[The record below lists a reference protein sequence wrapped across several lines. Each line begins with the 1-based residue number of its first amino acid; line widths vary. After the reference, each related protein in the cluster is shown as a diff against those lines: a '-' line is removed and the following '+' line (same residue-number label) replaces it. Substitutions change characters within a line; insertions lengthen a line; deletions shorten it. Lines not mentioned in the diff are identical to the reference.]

1 MPRIP
6 FADLVATLTEANLA
20 LGLTGDR
27 AHLCAR
33 IFAESSRD
41 GVQSHGLNRFPRFAA
56 TVRNGSVDVNAT
68 PELITAAGSGGA
80 AIAIER
86 WHGHLGVGPLN
97 AHSSMERAIALARQ
111 HGIGAVALAH
121 TNHWMRGGTYGWQA
135 ADQGLFAICW
145 TNTGRNLPAWG
156 TTSATLGNNPLVLA
170 IPRLNPDGTHVG
182 APHVVLDTAMS
193 QFSYGQLSM
202 YARRGEQLPVPGG
215 YDADGN
221 LTRDPA
227 AIEQT
232 FRALPIGFWKGSGL
246 ALTLDLFAA
255 ALSGGNATHQ
265 ISADPLR
272 ESALSQFFLAIDP
285 TLLGPSSESGAAS
298 EVDRIA
304 NGLLEALHRAPPTDP
319 AKPPRYPGE
328 ETFRLRHEN
337 LRLGVPVDED
347 IWNEVKALR

>member
-6 FADLVATLTEANLA
+6 FADLVDTLTEATLA

-27 AHLCAR
+27 AYLCAR

-56 TVRNGSVDVNAT
+56 TVRNGMVDVNAQ
-68 PELITAAGSGGA
+68 PELITAAGSGVA
-80 AIAIER
+80 AISIER

-97 AHSSMERAIALARQ
+97 AHISMERAITLARQ

-156 TTSATLGNNPLVLA
+156 ASTATLGNNPLVLA
-170 IPRLNPDGTHVG
+170 IPRLNPDRTHAG

-193 QFSYGQLSM
+193 QFSYGQLAN
-202 YARRGEQLPVPGG
+202 YRRRGEQLPVPGG

-232 FRALPIGFWKGSGL
+232 FRALPMGFWKGSGL

-255 ALSGGNATHQ
+255 ALSSGNATHQ
-265 ISADPLR
+265 ISADPLK

-285 TLLGPSSESGAAS
+285 TLLDPAAAS
-298 EVDRIA
+298 AVDRA
-304 NGLLEALHRAPPTDP
+304 AQDLLEALHAAPRTDP

-328 ETFRLRHEN
+328 ETFRLRQESLH
-337 LRLGVPVDED
+337 LGVPVDED

>member
-6 FADLVATLTEANLA
+6 FAELVDTLTRANFA
-20 LGLTGDR
+20 LGLIGDR

-56 TVRNGSVDVNAT
+56 TIRNGSVDVHAT
-68 PELITAAGSGGA
+68 PELITAGVATL
-80 AIAIER
+80 AIER
-86 WHGHLGVGPLN
+86 WHGRLGVGPLN

-111 HGIGAVALAH
+111 HGVGAVALAH

-135 ADQGLFAICW
+135 ADRGLFAICW

-156 TTSATLGNNPLVLA
+156 ASAATLGNNPLVLA
-170 IPRLNPDGTHVG
+170 IPRLNPDGAHAG

-193 QFSYGQLSM
+193 QFSYGQLAN
-202 YARRGEQLPVPGG
+202 YARRGQQLPVPGG
-215 YDADGN
+215 YDVEGN

-232 FRALPIGFWKGSGL
+232 FRALPLGFWKGSGL

-285 TLLGPSSESGAAS
+285 TLLGPAAAS
-298 EVDRIA
+298 KVDHA
-304 NGLLEALHRAPPTDP
+304 AQSLLEALHGAPRTDP
-319 AKPPRYPGE
+319 NKPPRYPGE

-337 LRLGVPVDED
+337 LQLGVLVDDD